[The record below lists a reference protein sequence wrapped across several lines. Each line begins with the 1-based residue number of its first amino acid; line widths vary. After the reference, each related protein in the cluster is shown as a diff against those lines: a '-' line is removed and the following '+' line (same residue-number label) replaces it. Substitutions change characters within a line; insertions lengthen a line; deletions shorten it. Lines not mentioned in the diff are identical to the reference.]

1 MSIQKCT
8 EMNKTTTKIKLL
20 LQTSTYEEVAEIIGI
35 SRTTLYKR
43 LQCNDWKVS
52 EIHLISTL

>member
-1 MSIQKCT
+1 
-8 EMNKTTTKIKLL
+8 MNKTTTKIKLL
-20 LQTSTYEEVAEIIGI
+20 LQTSTYEEIAEIVGI

>member
-1 MSIQKCT
+1 
-8 EMNKTTTKIKLL
+8 MNKTTTKIKLL
-20 LQTSTYEEVAEIIGI
+20 LQTSTYEEVAEIVGI

>member
-1 MSIQKCT
+1 
-8 EMNKTTTKIKLL
+8 MNKTTTKVKRL
-20 LQTSTYEEVAEIIGI
+20 LQLYTYEEMANMIGI

-52 EIHLISTL
+52 EISHIEKL

>member
-1 MSIQKCT
+1 
-8 EMNKTTTKIKLL
+8 MNKTTTKVKLL
-20 LQTSTYEEVAEIIGI
+20 LQTSTYEEIAEKIGI

-52 EIHLISTL
+52 EIALITIL

>member
-1 MSIQKCT
+1 
-8 EMNKTTTKIKLL
+8 MNKTTIKVKLL
-20 LQTSTYEEVAEIIGI
+20 LQRYTYEEMADIIGI

>member
-1 MSIQKCT
+1 
-8 EMNKTTTKIKLL
+8 MNKTTTKIKLL
-20 LQTSTYEEVAEIIGI
+20 LQTSTYEEVAEIVGI

-43 LQCNDWKVS
+43 IQCNDWKVS

>member
-1 MSIQKCT
+1 M
-8 EMNKTTTKIKLL
+8 ENKTTTKVKLL
-20 LQTSTYEEVAEIIGI
+20 LQSNTYEEIAEKIGI

-52 EIHLISTL
+52 EIFLISKLEVK

>member
-1 MSIQKCT
+1 
-8 EMNKTTTKIKLL
+8 MNKTTTKIKLI
-20 LQTSTYEEVAEIIGI
+20 LQTNTYEEVAEKIGI

-52 EIHLISTL
+52 EISHIEKL